1 MNTVERLKYLEAM
14 RWYDAGQGPKSG
26 YSPCDDIRFKE
37 ALGDA
42 WPKLLAVV
50 EAAQRD
56 LYPSFGLA
64 TALDSLAAPEDTH
77 G

>member
-1 MNTVERLKYLEAM
+1 MNIIELLKQLEFLC
-14 RWYDAGQGPKSG
+14 WYDAGQGPKSG

-56 LYPSFGLA
+56 PDPSLELA
-64 TALDSLAAPEDTH
+64 AALDTLTTLDE
-77 G
+77 